1 MSIKI
6 TGTGSYIPKII
17 QKNQDFQ
24 QHSFL
29 NIDGSEIPSSNETI
43 IEKFKAITGISERRY
58 AENHLTAS
66 DLGALA
72 AEKAIKDAGVDP
84 ESLDYII
91 LAHNFGDVKS
101 SSIQSDILPCL
112 AARVKNILKNTK

>member
-1 MSIKI
+1 MNIKI
-6 TGTGSYIPKII
+6 TGTGSYIPKIV
-17 QKNQDFQ
+17 QKNKAFQ

-84 ESLDYII
+84 VTCIS
-91 LAHNFGDVKS
+91 
-101 SSIQSDILPCL
+101 
-112 AARVKNILKNTK
+112 T